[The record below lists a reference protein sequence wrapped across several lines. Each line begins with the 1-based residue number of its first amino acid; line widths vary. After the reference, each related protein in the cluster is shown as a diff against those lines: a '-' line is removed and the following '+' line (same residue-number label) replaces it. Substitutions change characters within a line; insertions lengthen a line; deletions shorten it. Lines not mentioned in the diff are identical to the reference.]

1 MFRFV
6 WSHPGIRRI
15 FFSLPRPSTKSK
27 SRGEKGEPSVE
38 RKAKLSEERKRKKKK
53 RNKRTR
59 TRTNDTEREWRSN
72 RAKFASPD
80 KALLDGGRV
89 PSRVLPSTWGTERKP
104 SGSPPEGRAD
114 AGGTSQGRAGDGDSR
129 GSRWEPGLRPA
140 AILRSRRVGPRHTVQ
155 AEEDKSTAPAK
166 RPRGDLT
173 RPSQVRAA
181 RTIPAFLPKALPW
194 TSAQRPGSRG
204 VAVSHSGETRD
215 GEGRRGGRR
224 TLAGLERP
232 CCGQGRASGSAG
244 FWVRAAA
251 APPPRAAR
259 L

>member
-1 MFRFV
+1 MWKEKQSFR
-6 WSHPGIRRI
+6 R
-15 FFSLPRPSTKSK
+15 K
-27 SRGEKGEPSVE
+27 EKE
-38 RKAKLSEERKRKKKK
+38 KKK

-140 AILRSRRVGPRHTVQ
+140 AILRSCRVGPRHTVQ

-232 CCGQGRASGSAG
+232 RCGQGRASGSAG
-244 FWVRAAA
+244 FWVRVAA